1 MSRLNTTVHVYDE
14 GETIV
19 YLPGQEVLPQHRE
32 QITAPGVWEDEPDSV
47 ETQDTAI
54 YDALVA
60 GGQPPQGDG
69 DQGSDGDQPTGA
81 DESAGDGSS
90 DSESGTT
97 GDEGEPLLI
106 PAKAGPGS
114 TTAAWAE
121 YAAKATAARE
131 LNIEIPADAG
141 RDDIID
147 ALNDAGIPTE

>member
-1 MSRLNTTVHVYDE
+1 MARLTTTVHVYDE
-14 GETIV
+14 NGTVV

-32 QITAPGVWEDEPDSV
+32 QITAPGVWEDDPDTV
-47 ETQDTAI
+47 ETQETAI
-54 YDALVA
+54 YDALA
-60 GGQPPQGDG
+60 AA
-69 DQGSDGDQPTGA
+69 SAA
-81 DESAGDGSS
+81 DES
-90 DSESGTT
+90 
-97 GDEGEPLLI
+97 GDESKPLEI